1 MLRRCAAK
9 SNSFTARLAA
19 FPIEIANLASM
30 IVVIVSTSEPAALI
44 SVKIRVF
51 AVPCQPALILL
62 DCGSSGGAQ

>member
-1 MLRRCAAK
+1 
-9 SNSFTARLAA
+9 
-19 FPIEIANLASM
+19 M
-30 IVVIVSTSEPAALI
+30 IVVIVSTSGPAALI